1 MDTLCLSSGGVYG
14 ICFVS
19 CINYLLNNNYINLNK
34 INKYVGTSAGSIISF
49 LLIINYSLEEIRNIL
64 INLDLNTILPN
75 IDLDNLFFEFGL
87 DNNEKLKNLLNEFCI
102 KKLKRNDITFKE
114 LYDLTQKELIVIA
127 TNYTIGRE
135 AILSYKTT
143 PDLLVI
149 DGILMSS
156 CMPFIYKPILY
167 KNNYYIDGAV
177 SCYIGYKYCNPETT
191 LFINIILKHKM
202 CNNLDNLA
210 VYLRNILLILNNN
223 ASFSSLNLFQCKINE
238 KLNKENYK
246 IINIYTDNCDV
257 NILTIKNE
265 IIFRLLDLGELYAKK
280 YYVKEIKKRI
290 QYIKYNIK
298 KKS

>member
-1 MDTLCLSSGGVYG
+1 
-14 ICFVS
+14 
-19 CINYLLNNNYINLNK
+19 
-34 INKYVGTSAGSIISF
+34 
-49 LLIINYSLEEIRNIL
+49 
-64 INLDLNTILPN
+64 
-75 IDLDNLFFEFGL
+75 
-87 DNNEKLKNLLNEFCI
+87 
-102 KKLKRNDITFKE
+102 
-114 LYDLTQKELIVIA
+114 
-127 TNYTIGRE
+127 
-135 AILSYKTT
+135 
-143 PDLLVI
+143 
-149 DGILMSS
+149 
-156 CMPFIYKPILY
+156 
-167 KNNYYIDGAV
+167 
-177 SCYIGYKYCNPETT
+177 
-191 LFINIILKHKM
+191 M